1 MSNEEHDFV
10 MPDSIKACTP
20 CQENVLA
27 GALLSICDI
36 SQELQSEIDCQ
47 KLSAQINS
55 GEITKQDVIREIVSK
70 AKGKNI
76 ESLVNKV
83 LKAIE

>member
-1 MSNEEHDFV
+1 
-10 MPDSIKACTP
+10 MPESIKGCTP

-27 GALLSICDI
+27 GALLSICDM
-36 SQELQSEIDCQ
+36 SQELQAEVNCQ
-47 KLSAQINS
+47 ELSDQINS
-55 GEITKQDVIREIVSK
+55 GAITKQDAIQEIASK
-70 AKGKNI
+70 AKGKDV